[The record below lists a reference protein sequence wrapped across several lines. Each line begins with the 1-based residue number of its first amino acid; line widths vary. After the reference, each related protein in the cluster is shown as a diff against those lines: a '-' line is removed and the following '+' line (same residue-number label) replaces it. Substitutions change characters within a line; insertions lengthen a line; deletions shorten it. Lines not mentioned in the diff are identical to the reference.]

1 MLYDLK
7 VTKLSELRESLK
19 SYMKERGISEIKEST
34 RTHML
39 RKIKSE
45 FQESMNYTKDSQNN
59 VLTFPDNLSTEQ
71 LVKENQNYEK

>member
-1 MLYDLK
+1 
-7 VTKLSELRESLK
+7 
-19 SYMKERGISEIKEST
+19 MKERGISEIKEST